1 MTQGCFTSSVPTFT
15 KPCTYFPFCD
25 LKLFISFISRQRI
38 WPEARFNAL
47 GAFVFL
53 RYVYIEISQVFM
65 MTALKIHIARR
76 GFPFRDRHRSTAK

>member
-1 MTQGCFTSSVPTFT
+1 MSSVPTFT
-15 KPCTYFPFCD
+15 KQCAHLPPFD

-53 RYVYIEISQVFM
+53 RYVYIKISQIFM
-65 MTALKIHIARR
+65 MTALKIHLARR
-76 GFPFRDRHRSTAK
+76 CFSLRDRHRNTAK